1 MQVGIVG
8 KPNVG
13 KSTFFSAATMKV
25 VDIANYPFT
34 TIKPNHG
41 ICHLKIKCACRA
53 FNVTD
58 NPGNSI
64 CLNGDR
70 LIPVEII
77 DCAGLVPGAWQG
89 RGLGNQFLDEIRKA
103 DALIHVVDASGGTDL
118 EGRPVKI
125 GTHDPLEDVKF
136 LEHELTMW
144 LYQIISRDW
153 SKNLRRIEMLK
164 ENLVDILEE
173 RLSGLLIKKLHILNA
188 VKNLEL
194 STSSPDKWKEDD
206 LIRFAG
212 DLIKKSKPLMIAA
225 NKMDLPYSEENI
237 KMLREM
243 GYQVVPCSAEAE
255 LTLRRACDKGFID
268 YKVGEPTF
276 NTLKTDLTEDQRK
289 ALDLIKNLVLSK
301 YNSTGVQ
308 EVINKAFFQ
317 LLNLIAVYP
326 VEDVEHLS
334 DHKGRILPDVFLV
347 PDGTTAR
354 QFAYV
359 IHTDLGES
367 FLYAVDAYEKKRI
380 GEEHPLKNGA
390 VIKIVATKARM

>member
-13 KSTFFSAATMKV
+13 KSTFFSAATMKI

-41 ICHLKIKCACRA
+41 IGHLKIRCACRS
-53 FNVTD
+53 FDVTD

-103 DALIHVVDASGGTDL
+103 DALIHVIDASGGTDL
-118 EGRPVKI
+118 EGRQVKI

-153 SKNLRRIEMLK
+153 PKTIRRIEMLK
-164 ENLVDILEE
+164 ENLIDILEE
-173 RLSGLLIKKLHILNA
+173 RLSGLLIKKPHILSA

-194 STSSPDKWKEDD
+194 NTSSAGGWKEDD
-206 LIRFAG
+206 LIRLAG
-212 DLIKKSKPLMIAA
+212 ELIKASKPLIIAA
-225 NKMDLPYSEENI
+225 NKMDLPYSEENA

-255 LTLRRACDKGFID
+255 LTLRRAHDKGFID
-268 YKVGEPTF
+268 YNVGESTF
-276 NTLKTDLTEDQRK
+276 NALKTDLTEDQRK
-289 ALDLIKNLVLSK
+289 VLEIIRNRVLFKFS
-301 YNSTGVQ
+301 STGVQ
-308 EVINKAFFQ
+308 EVMNKAFFQ
-317 LLNLIAVYP
+317 LLKLIAVYP
-326 VEDVEHLS
+326 VEDAEHLS

-354 QFAYV
+354 QFAYI

-367 FLYAVDAYEKKRI
+367 FLYAIDAHDKKRI